1 MSDCELS
8 PQQIELSETSSDAVE
23 ILRNFI
29 VTYET
34 FPELWNP
41 TNPSYK
47 NKNRRNAAYDKLLA
61 IFTQLKPGAT
71 RADVKRKINTLR
83 CNYRKELKKILT
95 SKRSG
100 SSTDEVYQPTS
111 WVFYALHFLG
121 KYEQPVNSHDQGDE
135 VSIYFNYFQI
145 VSNILS
151 LKYI

>member
-100 SSTDEVYQPTS
+100 SSADEVY
-111 WVFYALHFLG
+111 
-121 KYEQPVNSHDQGDE
+121 
-135 VSIYFNYFQI
+135 
-145 VSNILS
+145 
-151 LKYI
+151 